1 MKADEIKALRA
12 KLKMTQVEF
21 AEVLDVERVT
31 VARLESGKKRPSSLV
46 IRKLNRLARKEVK

>member
-1 MKADEIKALRA
+1 MKSDEIKSLRA

-31 VARLESGKKRPSSLV
+31 VARLESGKKRPCSLV
-46 IRKLNRLARKEVK
+46 IRKLNRLVRKEVK